1 MESVIQSAQSEIAQA
16 PPLALPDAE
25 SARRAVGRWLR
36 TEIGDALYPAEATF
50 VNESFAWRVSV
61 WFSTASQPMS
71 ALVADVYLSAAT
83 GAFLG
88 RPSREELTQRL
99 NHVTSRQE

>member
-1 MESVIQSAQSEIAQA
+1 MESVNQLARSEVAQA
-16 PPLALPDAE
+16 PPLALPNAE

-36 TEIGDALYPAEATF
+36 TEIGDALYPAKASF
-50 VNESFAWRVSV
+50 VKESFVWHVSV

-83 GAFLG
+83 GNFI
-88 RPSREELTQRL
+88 RRL
-99 NHVTSRQE
+99 QAKNWPNA